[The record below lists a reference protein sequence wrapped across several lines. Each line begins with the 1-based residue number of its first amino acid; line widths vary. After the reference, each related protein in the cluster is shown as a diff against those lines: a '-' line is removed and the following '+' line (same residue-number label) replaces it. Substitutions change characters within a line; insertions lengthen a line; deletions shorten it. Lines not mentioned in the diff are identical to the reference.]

1 MVDYR
6 QYAVTKTKDG
16 VTKTIY
22 VMGVVFP
29 AGSAEEAAEQARV
42 DQMIEEQL

>member
-1 MVDYR
+1 MADYR

-22 VMGVVFP
+22 VMGEVFP
-29 AGSAEEAAEQARV
+29 TGSAEEAAEQARV